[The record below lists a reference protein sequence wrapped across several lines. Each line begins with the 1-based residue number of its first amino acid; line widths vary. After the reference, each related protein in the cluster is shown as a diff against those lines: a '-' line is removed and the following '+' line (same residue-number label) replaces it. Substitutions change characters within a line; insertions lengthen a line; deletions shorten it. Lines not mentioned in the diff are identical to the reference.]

1 MRGLS
6 RYREARNSILR
17 LDSAEASVAT
27 VGRGRRLRRDRAA
40 PVKRLLQ
47 LLRGFP
53 GHPSHPLFTDVTVG
67 AFTVGTAL
75 TVLGWFGVSEAD
87 MVRGGFLALVAG
99 LVFAV
104 GTILTGFLDYVRIRG
119 ATPLKRTAT
128 IHWISTVSATLI
140 FLLAAIL
147 LRRRYEVDE
156 VSLGAMLVAVLG
168 WVALLFGGWV
178 GGSIVFV
185 YGMRVIMEPSTPTG
199 EALKPKLR

>member
-1 MRGLS
+1 M
-6 RYREARNSILR
+6 
-17 LDSAEASVAT
+17 
-27 VGRGRRLRRDRAA
+27 
-40 PVKRLLQ
+40 KRLLQ

-53 GHPSHPLFTDVTVG
+53 GHPSHPPFTDATVG

-75 TVLGWFGVSEAD
+75 TVLGWFGISEGD

-99 LVFAV
+99 LVFAT
-104 GTILTGFLDYVRIRG
+104 GTILTGTLDYVRIRG
-119 ATPLKRTAT
+119 GTPLKRTAT

-147 LRRRYEVDE
+147 LRRGYDIDE

-168 WVALLFGGWV
+168 WAALLFGGWV

-185 YGMRVIMEPSTPTG
+185 YGMRVIMEPSTPTR